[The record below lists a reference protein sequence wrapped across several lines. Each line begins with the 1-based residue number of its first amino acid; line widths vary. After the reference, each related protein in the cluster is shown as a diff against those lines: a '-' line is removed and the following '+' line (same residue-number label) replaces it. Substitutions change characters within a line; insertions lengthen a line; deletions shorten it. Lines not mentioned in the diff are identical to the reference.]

1 MNMMD
6 EAFTILQ
13 YIFNGVLQLFNRVWV
28 FFGMESIIIP
38 ALFISVTFGFLLGP
52 ILLRGNYG
60 SSDSVKNSKRNKGG
74 S

>member
-1 MNMMD
+1 MDIMN

-13 YIFNGVLQLFNRVWV
+13 LIFNGVLQLFNRVWV
-28 FFGMESIIIP
+28 FFDMESIIIP

-60 SSDSVKNSKRNKGG
+60 SDTVKNSKSNRKEN
-74 S
+74 